1 MMHGSCYYGNNIA
14 WPDDGSYDSKMYQ
27 IYAVIILLDHCNCA
41 YEKTHFKMLNKII
54 YLFLIHISI
63 SSLICFV
70 IYIEHDVINNS
81 HSLRDIDTIF

>member
-54 YLFLIHISI
+54 YF
-63 SSLICFV
+63 
-70 IYIEHDVINNS
+70 
-81 HSLRDIDTIF
+81 